1 MNFKRAFG
9 SHKKNIWHLSS
20 QMRQF
25 LLNFDAGE
33 GEIIG

>member
-1 MNFKRAFG
+1 MNFKLAFG
-9 SHKKNIWHLSS
+9 SHKKIIWHLSS